1 MNLERQYRT
10 RFVIGI
16 LAYIV
21 LVPVSI
27 TLLRGIE
34 GSGLRMVVAL
44 LPLLPTLFVVFAFLR
59 YLRGLDELQQRIH
72 LEALGFSL
80 GMTGL
85 ITFALGFLENAGG
98 PQVGMIWVF
107 PMMIVFWGVGQFIA
121 RRRYG

>member
-44 LPLLPTLFVVFAFLR
+44 LPLLPTLFVVFRLPALPAR
-59 YLRGLDELQQRIH
+59 PGRTSAADPPGSAGL
-72 LEALGFSL
+72 
-80 GMTGL
+80 
-85 ITFALGFLENAGG
+85 
-98 PQVGMIWVF
+98 
-107 PMMIVFWGVGQFIA
+107 
-121 RRRYG
+121 